1 MLLMGLR
8 LTEGLDLRPS
18 RADRRRAAGLDTL
31 ARLIDLDM
39 IEYFAETNRVR
50 ATTRGRF
57 VLNKL
62 VEELAA
68 SFVPAA
74 G

>member
-8 LTEGLDLRPS
+8 LTEGLDLARLARIGGVRP
-18 RADRRRAAGLDTL
+18 GLDTL

-39 IEYFAETNRVR
+39 IEYFAEANRVR
-50 ATTRGRF
+50 ATARGRF

>member
-1 MLLMGLR
+1 
-8 LTEGLDLRPS
+8 
-18 RADRRRAAGLDTL
+18 
-31 ARLIDLDM
+31 M
-39 IEYFAETNRVR
+39 IEYCAEANRVR
-50 ATTRGRF
+50 ATARGRF